1 MKTTL
6 LALLCLVGLSACHE
20 FKASTS
26 HFGHGTYRCYYYH
39 HRLNE
44 FFKGVSTQ
52 KMEAMEKAETACVAV
67 DGYHYHEK
75 PCSFAD
81 CVFK

>member
-1 MKTTL
+1 MERDVETL
-6 LALLCLVGLSACHE
+6 QAFADQYHTASDESVQGLRKEFTGLQKELLEQISASRE
-20 FKASTS
+20 
-26 HFGHGTYRCYYYH
+26 
-39 HRLNE
+39 
-44 FFKGVSTQ
+44 